1 MHLRRDKGLSVSAV
15 KGYRSALNQVFA
27 LKGVDLAA
35 SRELSMLVRSF
46 AISCSPAE
54 IRPPA
59 WDLTLVLRS
68 LRRAP
73 YEPLRS
79 APERLV
85 AQKALF
91 LLALAS
97 SKRIGELHGLS
108 YRLSH
113 TDRWKEVSFSFV
125 PGFVA
130 KTQDPSVSDVRYE
143 GFTVPALPRR
153 GSDPDVKLLCP
164 VRAVRRYLDMTAVHR
179 PALARLFL
187 STGESRKE
195 ISKSSVSYWIRQV
208 ISRAY
213 SLAGEPAV
221 PRPRARETR
230 GLGPSLLFK
239 KNFAVE
245 AVLRAGTWRRQ
256 STFSRFYLR
265 DLAHKTL
272 DTYHLGPVVA
282 AQEIV

>member
-1 MHLRRDKGLSVSAV
+1 MHLRRDKGFSVSAV

-27 LKGVDLAA
+27 LKGKDLAA
-35 SRELSMLVRSF
+35 SRVLSMLFRSF
-46 AISCSPAE
+46 SISARPSE

-59 WDLTLVLRS
+59 WDLALVLSS
-68 LRRAP
+68 LKGAP

-79 APERLV
+79 ASERVV

-108 YRLSH
+108 YRLAHSEG
-113 TDRWKEVSFSFV
+113 WKEVSFSFV
-125 PGFVA
+125 PAFVA
-130 KTQDPSVSDVRYE
+130 KTQDPSISDPRFE
-143 GFTVPALPRR
+143 SFSIPALPRR
-153 GSDPDVKLLCP
+153 GSDPDARLLCP
-164 VRAVRRYLDMTAVHR
+164 VRAVRRYVDMTAEHR
-179 PALARLFL
+179 PALARLFI

-213 SLAGEPAV
+213 ALAGERAV

-230 GLGPSLLFK
+230 GLGPSLLCK

-256 STFSRFYLR
+256 STFTRFYLR
-265 DLAHKTL
+265 DTAHRTM
-272 DTYHLGPVVA
+272 DVHHLGPVVA